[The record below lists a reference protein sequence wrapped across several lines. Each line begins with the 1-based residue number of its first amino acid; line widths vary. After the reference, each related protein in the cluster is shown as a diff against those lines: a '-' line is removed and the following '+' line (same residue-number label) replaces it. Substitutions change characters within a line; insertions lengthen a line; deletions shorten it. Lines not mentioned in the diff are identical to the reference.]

1 MSQILRRSIFAVLLT
16 IGMTGDLVQAQTAS
30 RDVQLATA
38 RELIQMGREEA
49 INEEMHFTADQSV
62 AFWPLYKEYRAE
74 LAVVQ
79 DRQMA
84 MVVDYMGNY
93 YDYKLTD
100 ADAERIIKD
109 YFKIQKDILHIREQY
124 VRKFRKIL
132 SAANV
137 MRLYQLE
144 NKIEAE
150 VNVALA
156 QTVPLMESE

>member
-1 MSQILRRSIFAVLLT
+1 MYQINKRIFVFLFLLI
-16 IGMTGDLVQAQTAS
+16 IGSASWAQTPA

-49 INEEMHFTADQSV
+49 IREEMRFTAEQAT
-62 AFWPLYKEYRAE
+62 AFWPLYADYRAE
-74 LAVVQ
+74 LSVAQ
-79 DRQMA
+79 DRYIVML
-84 MVVDYMGNY
+84 VDYVGDY

-100 ADAERIIKD
+100 QDAERILKD
-109 YFKIQKDILHIREQY
+109 YFSIEKDILKIREKY
-124 VRKFRKIL
+124 VRRFRKIL
-132 SAANV
+132 SPASV

-156 QTVPLMESE
+156 QSVPLMEPE

>member
-1 MSQILRRSIFAVLLT
+1 MSQQYIPKSALFA
-16 IGMTGDLVQAQTAS
+16 LVIMLFGSLSQAQTQS

-38 RELIQMGREEA
+38 RELIAMGREEA
-49 INEEMHFTADQSV
+49 INEEMSFTPEQEK

-74 LAVVQ
+74 LAAVQ

-93 YDYKLTD
+93 FDYNLTD

-109 YFKIQKDILHIREQY
+109 YFSIQKEILRIRENH
-124 VRKFRKIL
+124 VRKFRKFL
-132 SAANV
+132 SAASV

-150 VNVALA
+150 VNLALA
-156 QTVPLMESE
+156 QTVPLMETE

>member
-1 MSQILRRSIFAVLLT
+1 MGQLNRQLILSLLLLIT
-16 IGMTGDLVQAQTAS
+16 ATCSLAQAQNTN
-30 RDVQLATA
+30 RDIQLAAA
-38 RELIQMGREEA
+38 REMIEIGREEA
-49 INEEMHFTADQSV
+49 IKEEMSFTQAQSD

-74 LAVVQ
+74 LAAVQ

-93 YDYKLTD
+93 YDYNLTD

-109 YFKIQKDILHIREQY
+109 YFSIQEDVLRIREKH
-124 VRKFRKIL
+124 VRKFRKFL
-132 SAANV
+132 SAASV

-150 VNVALA
+150 VNLALA

>member
-1 MSQILRRSIFAVLLT
+1 MSQPCKHIILTLLLAVVASA
-16 IGMTGDLVQAQTAS
+16 GTGQAQTTN
-30 RDVQLATA
+30 RDVQLANA
-38 RELIQMGREEA
+38 RELIRIGREEA
-49 INEEMHFTADQSV
+49 IQEEMRFTAEQEE
-62 AFWPLYKEYRAE
+62 AFWPLYEEYRAA
-74 LAVVQ
+74 LDQVQ
-79 DRQMA
+79 DRQIA

-100 ADAERIIKD
+100 ADAERIIED
-109 YFKIQKDILHIREQY
+109 YFRIQNDILKIRERY

-132 SAANV
+132 SAASV

-150 VNVALA
+150 VNLALA

>member
-1 MSQILRRSIFAVLLT
+1 MSQQYRVVSIVFVLLT
-16 IGMTGDLVQAQTAS
+16 ISSFANSQAPD

-49 INEEMHFTADQSV
+49 INEEMRMSPEQAE
-62 AFWPLYKEYRAE
+62 AFWPLYKEYRGD

-79 DRQMA
+79 DRYIV
-84 MVVDYMGNY
+84 MVVDYIGDY

-100 ADAERIIKD
+100 DDAERILKD
-109 YFKIQKDILHIREQY
+109 YFSIRKDILNIRERY
-124 VRKFRKIL
+124 VRKFGKIL
-132 SAANV
+132 PPGSV

-150 VNVALA
+150 VNVAIA
-156 QTVPLMESE
+156 QTVPLME

>member
-1 MSQILRRSIFAVLLT
+1 MSQQYRAVSIIFVLLA
-16 IGMTGDLVQAQTAS
+16 ISNVANSQAPD

-38 RELIQMGREEA
+38 RELIQMGREDA
-49 INEEMHFTADQSV
+49 IKEEMRFTAEQAD

-74 LAVVQ
+74 LGTVQ
-79 DRQMA
+79 DRYLV
-84 MVVDYMGNY
+84 MVVDYVGDY

-100 ADAERIIKD
+100 QDAERILKE
-109 YFKIQKDILHIREQY
+109 YFSIRKDILKIRESY

-132 SAANV
+132 SPASV

-150 VNVALA
+150 VNVAIA
-156 QTVPLMESE
+156 QSVPLMESE

>member
-1 MSQILRRSIFAVLLT
+1 MSQLCKCCSLLFVLVVAF
-16 IGMTGDLVQAQTAS
+16 TGGLSQAQTQS

-38 RELIQMGREEA
+38 RELIAMGREEA
-49 INEEMHFTADQSV
+49 INEEMSFTPEQEK

-74 LAVVQ
+74 LATVQ

-93 YDYKLTD
+93 FDYKLTD
-100 ADAERIIKD
+100 ADAERIIED
-109 YFKIQKDILHIREQY
+109 YFSIQKEILRIRENH
-124 VRKFRKIL
+124 VRKFRKFL
-132 SAANV
+132 SAASV

-150 VNVALA
+150 VNLALA
-156 QTVPLMESE
+156 QTVPLMETE